1 MDINKPITIK
11 NDGKKFDQADTVQN
25 MKRRISLEA
34 LQNQDLLIYQM
45 KKDQSDYVNHGLQN
59 INGTIISEEPN
70 NAIINEEIS
79 SAENLDNQDLSQG
92 TRIHNERSD
101 VLIQLNGRPQT
112 RERGQ
117 KSDNV
122 KNGLELTPDEQAERV
137 NLFLLGLASLILMNA
152 MAVLIILFVKLSK
165 YEDQLVMNSNLMER
179 QTKGMR
185 SEDSHLFSF

>member
-1 MDINKPITIK
+1 M
-11 NDGKKFDQADTVQN
+11 QW
-25 MKRRISLEA
+25 
-34 LQNQDLLIYQM
+34 
-45 KKDQSDYVNHGLQN
+45 
-59 INGTIISEEPN
+59 ISEEPN

-101 VLIQLNGRPQT
+101 VLIQHNGRPQT
-112 RERGQ
+112 RKRGQ

-165 YEDQLVMNSNLMER
+165 YEDQLVMNSNIIKR
-179 QTKGMR
+179 QTKGMFLMTPIYGFL
-185 SEDSHLFSF
+185 STKHCGKAI

>member
-1 MDINKPITIK
+1 MDINKPVTIK

-25 MKRRISLEA
+25 MKRRISHEA

-45 KKDQSDYVNHGLQN
+45 KNDQSDYVNHGLQN